1 MSNDERK
8 IKSEIDR
15 ATEELQEI
23 IDRIETHHDAAPGY
37 MGIGMACVLGGASL
51 LVGFIAGYTRL

>member
-1 MSNDERK
+1 MSNSERK
-8 IKSEIDR
+8 IKSEIDS
-15 ATEELQEI
+15 ATEELQQI

-37 MGIGMACVLGGASL
+37 MGLGMAMVLGAELL